1 MKIALAQI
9 DPANGAFAANTQKL
23 LAFAREARDAGA
35 EKILFP
41 EGALEGFSL
50 PSAGDAAEDV
60 AAARDAFFRN
70 LPGGIS
76 ADLPVHFAGR
86 VAQPPYRRGSFAVR
100 LRAAAETR
108 KPLLQPALVGGDGRD
123 VYDGGALLATGDG
136 RVWAGPRFEEGLFCV
151 ETDADGNPLPP
162 DGPQAVAPEEPWGD
176 LYRAL
181 VLATGDYI
189 RKCGARGVL
198 VALSGGMDS
207 ALVAAIAVDAL
218 GPEKV
223 FFVTFPSR
231 YSSEGTRSDAHRL
244 AANLGVPCREI
255 PIGPAV
261 EALSSSLAFAPDA
274 ARALETPD
282 PRSLEA
288 ENLQARVRGTM
299 AMSLANRMGLV
310 MLETS
315 NLSESLVGYCTLYGD
330 TCGGFSPLLSVLKT
344 DVYRL
349 ARWRNRGGEV
359 IPESII
365 ARAPSAELR
374 DGQKDSDS
382 LPPYDVLDPILEI
395 LRTTGSPR
403 AAVAAGHD
411 EATVGRVWKLMLRS
425 EFKRRQTPEG
435 PETNDIPT
443 IALPVA
449 FA

>member
-1 MKIALAQI
+1 MKTALAQI

-23 LAFAREARDAGA
+23 LAFAREAREAGA

-41 EGALEGFSL
+41 EGALEGFCL
-50 PSAGDAAEDV
+50 PSAGDAAADA
-60 AAARDAFFRN
+60 AAAREAFFRA
-70 LPGGIS
+70 LPPGI
-76 ADLPVHFAGR
+76 AAELPVHGAGR
-86 VAQPPYRRGSFAVR
+86 VAQPPYRRGSFSSR
-100 LRAAAETR
+100 LREAAAAGR
-108 KPLLQPALVGGDGRD
+108 PLLAPALVGGDGREI
-123 VYDGGALLATGDG
+123 YDGGALVATGDG
-136 RVWAGPRFEEGLFCV
+136 RVWAGPRFAEGIV
-151 ETDADGNPLPP
+151 YAETDAAGRPIPP
-162 DGPQAVAPEEPWGD
+162 DGPCAVPPEDTWGD

-189 RKCGARGVL
+189 RKCGARGTL

-231 YSSEGTRSDAHRL
+231 YSSEGTRRDAHRL
-244 AANLGVPCREI
+244 AENLGVPCREI

-261 EALSSSLAFAPDA
+261 EAIASSLAFAPDA
-274 ARALETPD
+274 ARALEAPD
-282 PRSLEA
+282 SRSLEA

-315 NLSESLVGYCTLYGD
+315 NLSEALVGYCTLYGD
-330 TCGGFSPLLSVLKT
+330 TCGGFAPLISVLKT

-349 ARWRNRGGEV
+349 ARRRNRDGQV
-359 IPESII
+359 IPESILT
-365 ARAPSAELR
+365 RAPSAELR
-374 DGQKDSDS
+374 EGQKDSDA
-382 LPPYDVLDPILEI
+382 LPPYELLDPILEI

-403 AAVAAGHD
+403 AAVAAGHG
-411 EATVGRVWKLMLRS
+411 EAMVRRVWELMRRS
-425 EFKRRQTPEG
+425 EFKRRQSPEG
-435 PETNDIPT
+435 PETNDIPA
-443 IALPVA
+443 IALPVS

>member
-35 EKILFP
+35 AKILFP

-60 AAARDAFFRN
+60 LAARDAFFRA
-70 LPGGIS
+70 LPPGIS

-86 VAQPPYRRGSFAVR
+86 VTQAPYRRGSFAAR
-100 LRAAAETR
+100 LREAAEAR
-108 KPLLQPALVGGDGRD
+108 KPFLQAALVGGDGRGI
-123 VYDGGALLATGDG
+123 YDGGALIATADG
-136 RVWAGPRFEEGLFCV
+136 RVWAGPRFKEGLFFA
-151 ETDADGNPLPP
+151 ETDADGNPFPP

-231 YSSEGTRSDAHRL
+231 YSSEGTRGDAHRL
-244 AANLGVPCREI
+244 AANLGAPCREI

-274 ARALETPD
+274 ARALEMPD

-349 ARWRNRGGEV
+349 ARWRNRNGET

-443 IALPVA
+443 IAFPVA